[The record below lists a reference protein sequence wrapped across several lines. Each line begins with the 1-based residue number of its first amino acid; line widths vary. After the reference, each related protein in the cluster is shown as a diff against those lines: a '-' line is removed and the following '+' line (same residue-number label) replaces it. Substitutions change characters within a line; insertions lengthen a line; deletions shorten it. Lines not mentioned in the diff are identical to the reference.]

1 MSLNVG
7 LVLGVIILPTDVI
20 ISTSILNQMK
30 IQKYIICSLEVE
42 SLFNDAVS
50 IVLYKVALLFVFI
63 NLIDLLQAGENIL
76 VVGLGHSCW
85 TFVFLFHKIN
95 CKKI

>member
-1 MSLNVG
+1 MLPSMPLNVG

-63 NLIDLLQAGENIL
+63 NSIDLLQLA
-76 VVGLGHSCW
+76 
-85 TFVFLFHKIN
+85 KIY
-95 CKKI
+95 